1 MKQPAP
7 FFQLLSLKQQQNGRY
22 MLKIQNFAVLSILAL
37 SACSVGMEAN
47 RPTPVDI
54 GQFKAGA
61 QRLDIVSK
69 LGAPEGNITVS
80 TGPCDIYQLYTTGL
94 GGFGKGVVTGTEVLT
109 DIGTLGLAE
118 VIWSP
123 AQAATRPEK
132 RTVLFCYGND
142 KLVSVTVN
150 GQQRVGSLPASTAS
164 AIR

>member
-1 MKQPAP
+1 MLNRVFKICTILPA
-7 FFQLLSLKQQQNGRY
+7 
-22 MLKIQNFAVLSILAL
+22 LALAGL
-37 SACSVGMEAN
+37 SACSVGMEAS

-54 GQFKAGA
+54 SQFKAGA
-61 QRLDIVSK
+61 QRLDVVSK

-118 VIWSP
+118 IIWSP
-123 AQAATRPEK
+123 AQAMTRPEK
-132 RTVLFCYGND
+132 RTVLFCYAGD

-150 GQQRVGSLPASTAS
+150 GNQRVGSLPTSPTSTRTRA
-164 AIR
+164 ATGATPAG

>member
-1 MKQPAP
+1 MFNVK
-7 FFQLLSLKQQQNGRY
+7 
-22 MLKIQNFAVLSILAL
+22 NFAVFPILALAGL

-54 GQFKAGA
+54 GQFQAGA
-61 QRLDIVSK
+61 QRLNIVSK
-69 LGAPEGNITVS
+69 LGAPEGGITVS

-123 AQAATRPEK
+123 AQAMTKPDK
-132 RTVLFCYGND
+132 RTVLFCYDKAD

-150 GQQRVGSLPASTAS
+150 GHQRVGSLPTSQQSQAPTS
-164 AIR
+164 APIATRAAAAPTS